1 MRKCPVNAQRCI
13 GDPDKVQGLLTA
25 CDGLLC
31 MQGRNIADRF
41 NFYHPTT

>member
-13 GDPDKVQGLLTA
+13 GDPDIVPGLLTT
-25 CDGLLC
+25 CDGLLF

-41 NFYHPTT
+41 KSDHPTI